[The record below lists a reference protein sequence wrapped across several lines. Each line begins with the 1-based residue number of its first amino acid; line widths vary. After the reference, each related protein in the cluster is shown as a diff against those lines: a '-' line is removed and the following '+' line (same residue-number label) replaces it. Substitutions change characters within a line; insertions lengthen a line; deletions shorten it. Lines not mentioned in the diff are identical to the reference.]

1 VLAIAF
7 GIVALKVAILFPV
20 AHLFGYCGRADAGLF
35 AVALSQVGEFAFVLF
50 AVAGPLLPPAT
61 LSLLNAAVAVSM
73 LTTPFVFIAYEKLL
87 ARGLAPAEPDVI
99 DEGNP
104 VIIAGFGRFGQVVS
118 RVLNGLRI
126 RATLIDHDPN
136 QVELVRRFGNPAY
149 YGDATRLDVLER
161 AGIARARLLVVA
173 LDDNEA
179 ALRTVKQVR
188 RRYPQLAIIARA
200 HSRTDAYEYL
210 DLGVPAVRETFGSA
224 LDAAE
229 ASLRALG
236 HGPVAARRVIARFR
250 RHDEEMLELQAP
262 HRGEVKQLIALNQ
275 QGRRDLEKLLTAEI
289 ERRA

>member
-1 VLAIAF
+1 
-7 GIVALKVAILFPV
+7 
-20 AHLFGYCGRADAGLF
+20 
-35 AVALSQVGEFAFVLF
+35 
-50 AVAGPLLPPAT
+50 
-61 LSLLNAAVAVSM
+61 LNAAVAVSM
-73 LTTPFVFIAYEKLL
+73 LTTPLVIVIYEKLL
-87 ARGLAPAEPDVI
+87 ARGLAPAQADVV

-104 VIIAGFGRFGQVVS
+104 VIVAGFGRFGQVVS
-118 RVLNGLRI
+118 RVLNGLRV
-126 RATLIDHDPN
+126 RTTLIDHDPN

-173 LDDNEA
+173 LDDDEA

-188 RRYPQLAIIARA
+188 RRYPQLSIIARA

-229 ASLRALG
+229 AALRSLG
-236 HGPVAARRVIARFR
+236 HGPVAARRVITQFR
-250 RHDEEMLELQAP
+250 RHDEEMMERQAP
-262 HRGEVKQLIALNQ
+262 HRGEVKQMIALNQ